1 METRVAVMG
10 IILED
15 TSSAHALNALLH
27 DYGRY
32 IIGRMGLPYREKN
45 INILSIAIDAPQDEI
60 SALSGKIGRIKGVS
74 VKTAYSNV
82 KSNVKSYE

>member
-27 DYGRY
+27 DYNRQNG
-32 IIGRMGLPYREKN
+32 
-45 INILSIAIDAPQDEI
+45 ST
-60 SALSGKIGRIKGVS
+60 LSGKKHQHSIHCH
-74 VKTAYSNV
+74 
-82 KSNVKSYE
+82 